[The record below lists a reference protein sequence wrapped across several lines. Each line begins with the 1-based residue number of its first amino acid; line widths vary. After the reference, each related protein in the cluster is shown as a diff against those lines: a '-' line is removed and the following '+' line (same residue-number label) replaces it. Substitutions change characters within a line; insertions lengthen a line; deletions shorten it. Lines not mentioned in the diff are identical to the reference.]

1 MDSLHE
7 PAVQGSGLA
16 ARSGLGC
23 KAAGET
29 YPLCPFLPIEGINDI
44 LEVATGGCLQLYRTR
59 TVRPLGCAA
68 DATDCCGPAGAA
80 LSGRGV

>member
-1 MDSLHE
+1 MRE
-7 PAVQGSGLA
+7 PAVQGGALA

-44 LEVATGGCLQLYRTR
+44 LEVATDGRPQLYRTR
-59 TVRPLGCAA
+59 TVRPLRCAA
-68 DATDCCGPAGAA
+68 GATDCCGPAGAA